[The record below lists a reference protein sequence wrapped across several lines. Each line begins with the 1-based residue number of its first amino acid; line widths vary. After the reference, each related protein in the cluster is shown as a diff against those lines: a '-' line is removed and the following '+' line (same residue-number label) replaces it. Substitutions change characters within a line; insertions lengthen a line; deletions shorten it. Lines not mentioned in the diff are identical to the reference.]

1 MNNNLLELDSRVTT
15 QEQRVDQVFLKNKL
29 DCENQIS
36 KTETKDCLQQMQHEI
51 ELTVDEKLRDIRN
64 DFEKVTDNYNTK
76 INSVKHNSINK
87 VKFY

>member
-1 MNNNLLELDSRVTT
+1 
-15 QEQRVDQVFLKNKL
+15 
-29 DCENQIS
+29 
-36 KTETKDCLQQMQHEI
+36 MQHEI